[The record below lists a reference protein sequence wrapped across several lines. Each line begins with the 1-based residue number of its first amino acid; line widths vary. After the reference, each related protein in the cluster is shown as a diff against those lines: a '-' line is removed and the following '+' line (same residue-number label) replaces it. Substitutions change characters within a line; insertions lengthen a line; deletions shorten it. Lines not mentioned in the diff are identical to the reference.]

1 MKRPVVESALLR
13 ECTRLSRWKSLS
25 LCVLIHAA
33 VVGLAWLGGRG
44 SGWRLA
50 VPAMIVIA
58 GLQNHLLILQHEG
71 AHLLLHPNRTLNDLI
86 ADVFC
91 AVPFLT
97 LLKNYRLLHLTHH
110 RYSGS
115 PERDPEVRL
124 YANESFFYARRRGGA
139 LVKMVVL
146 DLVGVNYLRFARDNL
161 RFINESRRA
170 GRLARTTA
178 RDLAMNLLVWGGAI
192 GLSILFHFWK
202 ELLVF
207 WVLTQATLL
216 FFLLKLHGYGEHT
229 GATGP
234 TEFERTWVHAF
245 GPITDFFIYPIN
257 SGYHLEHHLFPQ
269 VPWFHMRKFR
279 RALLA
284 DPEYAARAERVTVTG
299 YFLGART
306 ILRTMLL
313 GQGQYRVDELAAET
327 KELATDVV
335 SPEMG
340 QEVDAQLGLSEEANA
355 VGQRQ
360 AGGQSQVGG

>member
-1 MKRPVVESALLR
+1 V
-13 ECTRLSRWKSLS
+13 SRWRSLL
-25 LCVLIHAA
+25 LCVAIYAA

-50 VPAMIVIA
+50 LPCMIVIA

-71 AHLLLHPNRTLNDLI
+71 AHLLLHPNRKINDLI
-86 ADVFC
+86 ADIFC

-97 LLKNYRLLHLTHH
+97 LLKNYRMLHLTHH

-124 YANESFFYARRRGGA
+124 YAAEGFFYARRA
-139 LVKMVVL
+139 LGPLLKML
-146 DLVGVNYLRFARDNL
+146 LADLLFVNYVRFARDST
-161 RFINESRRA
+161 RFVNESRSA
-170 GRLARTTA
+170 GRLEGMTA
-178 RDLAMNLLVWGGAI
+178 RDAVINLVVWGGTIA
-192 GLSILFHFWK
+192 LAVWFHFWQ
-202 ELLVF
+202 ELLIF

-245 GPITDFFIYPIN
+245 NPLTNFFIYPIK
-257 SGYHLEHHLFPQ
+257 SGYHLEHHLFPK
-269 VPWFHMRKFR
+269 VPWYHMRKFR
-279 RALLA
+279 RVLLTKP
-284 DPEYAARAERVTVTG
+284 DYASHAERVTVTG

-306 ILRTMLL
+306 VVGTMLL
-313 GQGQYRVDELAAET
+313 GEGQYRVDALAADT
-327 KELATDVV
+327 RELTEQVV

-340 QEVDAQLGLSEEANA
+340 EEVDAQLGISEPADA
-355 VGQRQ
+355 VRHGDPTGQT
-360 AGGQSQVGG
+360 QVGS